1 VVAPPVTICS
11 VDFETYGT
19 VELKRTGV
27 YPYAAHHD
35 TGIWCMAYA
44 LDEGEVGLWYPGL
57 PFPQAVA
64 DHIAAGGEMRAWNAA
79 FERVMWRDCLA
90 RLGFPV
96 PIPRDEQWHC
106 TMAEASAMSLPR
118 ALEHAAGVL
127 RVTEQKDMAGNRLS
141 KQMCRPRRFDP
152 EAGVPVWWDEP
163 KKLQALYEYC
173 KQDVRAERSV
183 AKLVR
188 RLNARE
194 RALYLLDQRMNDR
207 GVFLD
212 RPLVVKAHA
221 IAEREMKK
229 QDARLAAATDGAVTR
244 TTRVAR
250 LKEWLTAQGLELPT
264 VGRGEEERETLAAKA
279 LEELLST
286 SPTLSPEVRTALES
300 RAEAAKSSVAKLDS
314 MLDCVGLDDRMRGLM
329 LYHGAST
336 GRWSGKLVQPHNFPR
351 GLDYTAEEL
360 MALLARI
367 AEGDPE
373 HRVTMADLSA
383 ALRGMMTAGP
393 GKQLVAADFAT
404 IEVRVLAWLAN
415 ETILLRQFREGRKL
429 YHEIAGLIY
438 DRPWQSILKPS
449 AEYQLGKNTVLG
461 CGFGMGWKKFMAT
474 TGVDEATAHK
484 AVDTYRGTYPRVPMY
499 WDEVNTAALR
509 AVESPNEV
517 FRAGHC
523 KFTRQG
529 GYLWV
534 VLPAGRSLAYAAPKI
549 VDRPMPWDKN
559 DLRPA
564 VEFSGVGFPGP
575 TTPLSGAWRPGASV
589 GHWTRQH
596 LYGGLI
602 TENIVQAVARDL
614 LADAMLRVE
623 KAGYEVILSVHDEIV
638 AETERGTLEHALQLM
653 KVVPAWADGCPVDAE
668 GWAGHRYRK

>member
-1 VVAPPVTICS
+1 VTACS

-35 TGIWCMAYA
+35 TGIWCMAWA
-44 LDEGEVGLWYPGL
+44 LDDGEVQLWHPGL
-57 PFPQAVA
+57 EIPQELV
-64 DHIAAGGEMRAWNAA
+64 DHIAGGGEMRAWNAA
-79 FERVMWRDCLA
+79 FERVMWRDCLT
-90 RLGFPV
+90 RLV
-96 PIPRDEQWHC
+96 PILPVPRDEQWFC
-106 TMAEASAMSLPR
+106 TMAEAGAMALPR
-118 ALEHAAGVL
+118 ALEHAAEVL
-127 RVTEQKDMAGNRLS
+127 RVTEQKDMKGNRLS
-141 KQMCRPRRFDP
+141 KQMCRPRRFDS
-152 EAGVPVWWDEP
+152 ETGAPVWWDEP
-163 KKLQALYEYC
+163 AKLQALYDYC
-173 KQDVRAERSV
+173 RQDVRTERAVSQ
-183 AKLVR
+183 LVR

-194 RALYLLDQRMNDR
+194 RKLYLLDQKMNDR

-212 RPLVVKAHA
+212 RPLVVQAKT
-221 IAEREMKK
+221 IADREVKK
-229 QDARLAAATDGAVTR
+229 QDARLAAVTDGAVTR
-244 TTRVAR
+244 TTQVAK
-250 LKEWLTAQGLELPT
+250 LKEWLVGQGLELPT
-264 VGRGEEERETLAAKA
+264 VGKGDEEKETLAAKA
-279 LEELLST
+279 LEELLSA
-286 SPTLSPEVRTALES
+286 SPTLSPEVREALES

-360 MALLARI
+360 TALLARI

-393 GKQLVAADFAT
+393 GRQLVAGDFAT

-438 DRPWQSILKPS
+438 DRPWQSIVKPS
-449 AEYQLGKNTVLG
+449 PEYQLGKNTVLG
-461 CGFGMGWKKFMAT
+461 CGFGMGWEKFMTT
-474 TGVDEATAHK
+474 TGVEEETARK
-484 AVDTYRGTYPRVPMY
+484 AVGIYRDTYARVPMY
-499 WDEVNTAALR
+499 WDEVNRAALT
-509 AVESPNEV
+509 AVERPNQV
-517 FRAGHC
+517 FRVGHC
-523 KFTRQG
+523 KFTHQG
-529 GYLWV
+529 GYLWI
-534 VLPAGRSLAYAAPKI
+534 VLPAGRSLAYAAPRI
-549 VDRPMPWDKN
+549 VDRPMPWDKH
-559 DLRPA
+559 DLRPS
-564 VEFSGVGFPGP
+564 VQYSGIN
-575 TTPLSGAWRPGASV
+575 SYRKWERM
-589 GHWTRQH
+589 H
-596 LYGGLI
+596 LYGGII

-623 KAGYEVILSVHDEIV
+623 AAGHPIILTVHDEIV
-638 AETERGTLEHALQLM
+638 AETEIRVVAEALEIIAMM